1 MSERGIQPIELNNAL
16 NFTGMK
22 AASLE
27 AHPDDRAM
35 SPGDVALVNAG
46 AEFIGVTCTRGEG
59 RYFPQFTPEE
69 LAQVRTIENRNSF
82 RKLGASRLYEGDL
95 PDGKLWTRYSA
106 GVQLLEAVI
115 EEEKPD
121 LLITPH
127 ISDQHPD
134 HVAASVIGMHF
145 INKLPIYWSDTI
157 SGMDQDSNPL
167 VPTHHILLSRHEMR
181 KGKQLFREQKSQTD
195 NLPEGENRVM
205 FDVLWMAK
213 RRGREIDVRFA
224 GALTLINRRLGDP
237 VRELLGKEKV
247 LVDFTK
253 TSEHHRFS
261 F

>member
-1 MSERGIQPIELNNAL
+1 MSERELQPIELNNAL
-16 NFTGMK
+16 NFTGVK

-27 AHPDDRAM
+27 AHPDDRSM
-35 SPGDVALVNAG
+35 SPGDVALANAG
-46 AEFIGVTCTRGEG
+46 TEFIGVTLTRGEG
-59 RYFPQFTPEE
+59 RYHPQFTPEE
-69 LAQVRTIENRNSF
+69 LAQMRTIENRNSF
-82 RKLGASRLYEGDL
+82 RNLGASRLYEGDL

-157 SGMDQDSNPL
+157 SGMDQDSSLLTPS
-167 VPTHHILLSRHEMR
+167 HHIILSRHEMR
-181 KGKQLFREQKSQTD
+181 KGKHLFRDQTSQTY
-195 NLPEGENRVM
+195 NLPEGENRLM
-205 FDVLWMAK
+205 FDVLGMAN

-224 GALTLINRRLGDP
+224 GALTLINQKFGDP
-237 VRELLGKEKV
+237 VREILGKEKV

-253 TSEHHRFS
+253 TSKRHQFS